1 MARVKDSAERVYA
14 LTEVRLRGGTAATID
29 VLDADARRVQADLSY
44 EQALAQLTEYYVSL
58 QKSLGLGWTDS
69 GH

>member
-1 MARVKDSAERVYA
+1 
-14 LTEVRLRGGTAATID
+14 
-29 VLDADARRVQADLSY
+29 VQADLSY